1 MHFFGKLI
9 EILSIKAQTPQM
21 FGWVHI
27 LSLALAILLGI
38 VFCIVFKK
46 PTEKTA
52 KRLILITTLVVI
64 ALEIYKQVVFSF
76 SYNGQ
81 TVSFDFQWYAFP
93 FQFCSMP
100 MYVGLLAAL
109 IKKGWLHDALC
120 AFLATYGFFAGIVVM
135 IYPAQ
140 VYMDIVGINIQT
152 MICHGL
158 MLSMGIYLLAS
169 GYVELKHKTML
180 KALAI
185 FSSIVV
191 FVMIMNEVVYYSGI
205 LNGEVLNMFFI
216 SRHFAPSLPVY
227 SLVQA
232 VVPYPFCVL
241 LYIAG
246 FSAASY
252 VILITAMIIDKIVSA
267 IKNKQTVKV

>member
-1 MHFFGKLI
+1 MHFFGKII
-9 EILSIKAQTPQM
+9 EILSFKAETPQM

-27 LSLALAILLGI
+27 LSFALAILLGI

-46 PTEKTA
+46 PNEKTA
-52 KRLILITTLVVI
+52 KRLLLITSLVVI
-64 ALEIYKQVVFSF
+64 ALEIYKQFVFSF
-76 SYNGQ
+76 SYDGQ
-81 TVSFDFQWYAFP
+81 AVNFDFQWYAFP

-135 IYPAQ
+135 VYPAQ
-140 VYMDIVGINIQT
+140 VYIDIVGINIQT
-152 MICHGL
+152 MVCHGL

-180 KALAI
+180 KSLAI

-216 SRHFAPSLPVY
+216 SRHFEPSLPVY

-241 LYIAG
+241 IYIAG
-246 FSAASY
+246 FTGASY
-252 VILITAMIIDKIVSA
+252 IILLSAMGIDKIVR
-267 IKNKQTVKV
+267 TVKSKQRVKV

>member
-1 MHFFGKLI
+1 MHFFGKII
-9 EILSIKAQTPQM
+9 EILSFKAETPQM

-27 LSLALAILLGI
+27 LSFALAILLGI

-46 PTEKTA
+46 PNEKTA
-52 KRLILITTLVVI
+52 KRLLLITSLFVI
-64 ALEIYKQVVFSF
+64 AVEIYKQFVFSF
-76 SYNGQ
+76 SYDGQ
-81 TVSFDFQWYAFP
+81 TVNFDFQWYAFP

-135 IYPAQ
+135 VYPAQ
-140 VYMDIVGINIQT
+140 VYIDIVGINIQT
-152 MICHGL
+152 MVCHGL

-216 SRHFAPSLPVY
+216 SRHFEPSLPVY

-241 LYIAG
+241 IYIAG
-246 FSAASY
+246 FTGASY
-252 VILITAMIIDKIVSA
+252 IILLSAMGIDKIVR
-267 IKNKQTVKV
+267 TVKSKQRVKV

>member
-1 MHFFGKLI
+1 MNFFGRI
-9 EILSIKAQTPQM
+9 VEILSFEAETPQM

-27 LSLALAILLGI
+27 LSFALAVALGI
-38 VFCIVFKK
+38 IFSVTFKK
-46 PTEKTA
+46 PNEKTA
-52 KRLILITTLVVI
+52 KRLLLVTSLIVI
-64 ALEIYKQVVFSF
+64 ALEIYKQFVFSF
-76 SYNGQ
+76 SYDGN
-81 TVSFDFQWYAFP
+81 TVNFDFQWYAFP

-140 VYMDIVGINIQT
+140 IYMDIVGINIQT

-180 KALAI
+180 KALAV

-205 LNGEVLNMFFI
+205 LNGETLNMFFI

-241 LYIAG
+241 IYIMG
-246 FSAASY
+246 FSGASY
-252 VILITAMIIDKIVSA
+252 IILLSAMGIDKIA
-267 IKNKQTVKV
+267 RTVKSKQKVKV